1 MVELIP
7 EKNIIMLA
15 PHYDDVPLMYAGFLK
30 SLASS
35 GTLDAHQIKIIN
47 IFSRSNYQARD
58 EKGNADFSNRRL
70 QHATGIRLM
79 EDINCLDELI
89 GHGNYSYELL
99 SERECVYRGKGFKEG
114 EQFEF
119 PWGDRASFEPEEINI
134 HGRLT
139 KLFCNYLLQSNTAIF
154 VPLGMKEHIDH
165 IIVREAVLD
174 AFVKL
179 GKSVNAQIYIGE
191 DLPYTGLASDENWV
205 KANLFLAQFKWQLL
219 DFPVD
224 ANAKASLVEKYYP
237 SQVED
242 SYREGVMN
250 RARQLNG
257 HERLYRIESK
267 NK

>member
-1 MVELIP
+1 
-7 EKNIIMLA
+7 
-15 PHYDDVPLMYAGFLK
+15 
-30 SLASS
+30 
-35 GTLDAHQIKIIN
+35 
-47 IFSRSNYQARD
+47 
-58 EKGNADFSNRRL
+58 
-70 QHATGIRLM
+70 
-79 EDINCLDELI
+79 
-89 GHGNYSYELL
+89 
-99 SERECVYRGKGFKEG
+99 
-114 EQFEF
+114 
-119 PWGDRASFEPEEINI
+119 
-134 HGRLT
+134 
-139 KLFCNYLLQSNTAIF
+139 
-154 VPLGMKEHIDH
+154 MKEHIDH

-174 AFVKL
+174 AYVKL

-224 ANAKASLVEKYYP
+224 ANAKASLVEKHYP

-257 HERLYRIESK
+257 HERLYRMESK